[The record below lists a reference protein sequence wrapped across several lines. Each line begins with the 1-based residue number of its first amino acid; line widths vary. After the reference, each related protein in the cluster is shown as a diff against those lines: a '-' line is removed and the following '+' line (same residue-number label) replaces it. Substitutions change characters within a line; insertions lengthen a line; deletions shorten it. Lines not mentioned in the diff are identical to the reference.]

1 MPYHIHI
8 AVKLYIVVS
17 TVENFLI
24 FKSALFFAYL
34 SFCFLGFSV
43 LLLYDTERCAVF
55 ILTNDATSLVSS
67 LLKLLLTINNLPT
80 ISSWSE
86 ISLPQFH
93 FLSFFFSDVICRT
106 TTSYMFNA
114 ALLCVLTLTVVGLD
128 WYSYSAV
135 QACNAITLTKQ
146 PAKNVCCSCTYFVC
160 APMQLPL
167 VQSGGGA
174 SYIENMEIS
183 SSLWHAYAAWTNQI
197 VSLNVLLSLQMAQSD
212 WLTYFT
218 YTGLLTTNKFCFT
231 HHAHL
236 YRSTHSTS
244 PIY

>member
-93 FLSFFFSDVICRT
+93 SYRFFFSDVICRT

-218 YTGLLTTNKFCFT
+218 YTGLLTTNKF
-231 HHAHL
+231 
-236 YRSTHSTS
+236 
-244 PIY
+244 

>member
-55 ILTNDATSLVSS
+55 ILTNDGTSLVSS
-67 LLKLLLTINNLPT
+67 LLKLLLTVLIICPLSHRGVKSLSPNF
-80 ISSWSE
+80 ISYR
-86 ISLPQFH
+86 
-93 FLSFFFSDVICRT
+93 FFFSDVICRT

-135 QACNAITLTKQ
+135 QACNAITLT
-146 PAKNVCCSCTYFVC
+146 KNVCCSCTYFVC

>member
-67 LLKLLLTINNLPT
+67 LPPAFANCINNLPT
-80 ISSWSE
+80 TSSWSE

-135 QACNAITLTKQ
+135 QACNAITLT
-146 PAKNVCCSCTYFVC
+146 KNVCCSCTYFVC

-218 YTGLLTTNKFCFT
+218 YTGLLTTNEFCFT